1 MPEYCVLESTFV
13 HYWWECKML
22 QTLSKILWQFFYSY
36 AQPGTSAPCRLTG
49 LIRLWYQLW
58 HPGERTRMPRVSG
71 ISPGIILGGHHF
83 PTLHLGFL
91 GLLHQ
96 GPCGDFPS
104 SPSGLQL
111 LWPKG
116 KSPVWNHIFLRSNS
130 RHVKYPFHTTPVA
143 PWRLTVWGK
152 VPVRPRL
159 EPLDTPPRGFLFS
172 LTVSTVWN
180 YMVLW
185 VFASSSLPTGL
196 QSSWAELSWSC
207 SGCGPSSGLEAWLT
221 EILTSSLLSV

>member
-1 MPEYCVLESTFV
+1 
-13 HYWWECKML
+13 
-22 QTLSKILWQFFYSY
+22 
-36 AQPGTSAPCRLTG
+36 
-49 LIRLWYQLW
+49 
-58 HPGERTRMPRVSG
+58 MPRVSG

-116 KSPVWNHIFLRSNS
+116 KSPVWNHIFLRSSS

-143 PWRLTVWGK
+143 P
-152 VPVRPRL
+152 
-159 EPLDTPPRGFLFS
+159 
-172 LTVSTVWN
+172 
-180 YMVLW
+180 
-185 VFASSSLPTGL
+185 
-196 QSSWAELSWSC
+196 
-207 SGCGPSSGLEAWLT
+207 
-221 EILTSSLLSV
+221 